1 MKLFFQT
8 DILCLSILNT
18 ESWEKILLK
27 LSSITFTFYCFY
39 NVKSKRSERK
49 AFNSV
54 LLTFPLLFLT
64 ILQST
69 QKQRY

>member
-27 LSSITFTFYCFY
+27 PSSITFTFYCFY

-54 LLTFPLLFLT
+54 HTTFPLLFLT
-64 ILQST
+64 I
-69 QKQRY
+69 